1 MKYRIIRDKNI
12 EIMRHGTLRTTIKD
26 IARYTGFS
34 VTTISLVLNGKA
46 KKIPKQTKDVILE
59 AADRLNYHP
68 NQVAVGLVK
77 KRTNTIGLI
86 ISDVSNVFFSNL
98 AKGVED
104 ECRRQDWNLI
114 LCNTNDKHSRDISY
128 IQVLAD
134 KGVDGILFCMAL
146 DSSKKKGMESIG
158 LMEKLKIPFVMIDR
172 FLEGARCCFV
182 SLNHELGGYM
192 ATEHLLKLGHRR
204 IGCVT
209 GPDVLED
216 SMARLTGYKKA
227 LAEYEIDF
235 EPSLLYHGNYDRESG
250 INGADYLVDKDVSA
264 IFAFNDM
271 CAYGVY
277 NRLKRLGKSV
287 PEDISLVGYDNIFF
301 SEILD
306 VPLTSVEQPVY
317 EMGVEAVKQL
327 IDGINSGNCAE
338 KSILFQPRLIVRE
351 STSEYK
357 ER

>member
-1 MKYRIIRDKNI
+1 M
-12 EIMRHGTLRTTIKD
+12 RTTIKD
-26 IARYTGFS
+26 IARDTGYS

-46 KKIPKQTKDVILE
+46 AKIPKKTRETVIA

-98 AKGVED
+98 AKGVEN

-114 LCNTNDKHSRDISY
+114 LCNTNDKHSRDLAY

-146 DSSKKKGMESIG
+146 DSSREKVLESVE
-158 LMEKLKIPFVMIDR
+158 LMEKLRIPFIMLDR
-172 FLEGARCCFV
+172 FLGDVNCCSV
-182 SLNHELGGYM
+182 RLNHKLGGYL
-192 ATEHLLKLGHRR
+192 AARYLLKLGHRR

-209 GPDVLED
+209 GPEYLED
-216 SMARLTGYKKA
+216 SADRLAGYKKA
-227 LAEYEIDF
+227 LNEYKTAYRPELICR
-235 EPSLLYHGNYDRESG
+235 GNYDRESG
-250 INGADYLVDKDVSA
+250 MKAADVLIKQGVSA

-271 CAYGVY
+271 SAYGVY
-277 NRLKRLGKSV
+277 NRLRQIGKSI
-287 PEDISLVGYDNIFF
+287 PGDISLVGYDDIFF

-306 VPLTSVEQPVY
+306 VPLTTVAQPIY
-317 EMGVEAVKQL
+317 DMGVEAVKQL
-327 IDGINSGNCAE
+327 VGEIGSGCSTK
-338 KSILFQPRLIVRE
+338 KSILFQPRLVVRE
-351 STSEYK
+351 STAGLGPVGV
-357 ER
+357 